1 MKKGTKV
8 ICIDAIEGYLTN
20 GKVYESQGLESY
32 AGRLVVTDDN
42 GKEGHFKPER
52 FQEVL
57 EKESGEKKER
67 QRAKIDKWSIMRHP
81 FYNDFVLRGQVK
93 DHPRQSDMK
102 TDVQVTS
109 PLLSIDF
116 VKKIAE
122 TKNTT
127 YVLLEE
133 DKSV

>member
-8 ICIDAIEGYLTN
+8 VCIDAIEGYLTN
-20 GKVYESQGLESY
+20 GKMYESQGLESY

-52 FQEVL
+52 FQELV
-57 EKESGEKKER
+57 EPKER
-67 QRAKIDKWSIMRHP
+67 QRAKIDKWSIFRHP
-81 FYNDFVLRGQVK
+81 FYNDYVLKGQVK

-109 PLLSIDF
+109 ALLSIDLIN
-116 VKKIAE
+116 KIAE

-127 YVLLEE
+127 YELLEE

>member
-8 ICIDAIEGYLTN
+8 ICVDAIEGYLTN

-52 FQEVL
+52 FQEV
-57 EKESGEKKER
+57 KER
-67 QRAKIDKWSIMRHP
+67 QRAKIDKWSIFRHP
-81 FYNDFVLRGQVK
+81 FYGDYVLRGQVK

-109 PLLSIDF
+109 PLLSIDLIN
-116 VKKIAE
+116 KLAE

-127 YVLLEE
+127 YELLEE